1 MFETYKLM
9 QKVNT
14 TLLKEKT
21 LEEVVFLFQTTADG
35 RVKNK
40 CFAYIFCELF
50 PMLLKIHKK
59 YNNFSHEQ
67 KTEEIIG
74 CLERSANKYKPQTKA
89 KFSTFVYGNT
99 IRHLINVYAASNRNK
114 NKVWLNIQHTT
125 DNINPLSKVKYVDNN
140 LRYNMFVN
148 DLKTIMEP
156 EELSLCKLL
165 MAGYKNKKDLY
176 NASYK
181 MLSESQAYSK
191 INKLKQNIKKKIQQN
206 KELFI

>member
-59 YNNFSHEQ
+59 YVNFNHEE
-67 KTEEIIG
+67 KTEVVIT
-74 CLERSANKYKPQTKA
+74 CLERSIQRYKINTKT
-89 KFSTFVYGNT
+89 KFSTFLYGN
-99 IRHLINVYAASNRNK
+99 IVNGFISYYERLNRNK
-114 NKVWLNIQHTT
+114 NKVWLNIQRTT
-125 DNINPLSKVKYVDNN
+125 DNTNPLSKVKYVDNN